1 MKNISALFLIFLLS
15 AAISFAQGF
24 DDLALTPPMGW
35 NSWNYFHC
43 DVSENTIK
51 QMADAMVSSGMKDA
65 GYQYIVIDDC
75 WQTSRDANG
84 YIVADPQRF
93 PSGMKALADYV
104 HSLGLKFGLYS
115 CAGTLTCQGRPGSHN
130 YEDKDAESYAAWG
143 VDYLK
148 YDWCYSSGL
157 DSRTSYKAMREALE
171 RAGRPIVFSICEW
184 GSTQPWLWAQGIGHL
199 WRTTGDIQAT
209 WQSFTALLDQQVG
222 LEKYAGPGGWNDPDM
237 LEVGNGNLTPNENIA
252 HFSLWCLLAAPL
264 MAGNDL
270 RNMRQEVIDILTNKE
285 VIAVN
290 QDSLG
295 IQGSKIRDEGDYEVW
310 SKPMKDNSY
319 AVILFNRSGSGKYM
333 TLSWDEIGFDKDDVL
348 LVRDLWKKQ
357 DVGYFQTLYSAT
369 VPAHG
374 VVMIRLWHKSPPS
387 EIPQIN
393 MITPADS
400 SVFQLPG
407 QIDLGA
413 QANDADGQ
421 VVRVTFS
428 ANGLVVGQD
437 ENSADSWSVTW
448 KPETPGVYQLIAYA
462 MDNSG
467 ISAASAPIY
476 VYLAPAAGP
485 FSGTPVQ
492 LPALIEAENYDGGG
506 EGTGYSDHDPQ
517 NQGGKYRWDGVD
529 IGLANDN
536 SGGYYVGWL
545 EPGEWL
551 DYSLDVGETDSCD
564 FTLRVASSVTTGTCH
579 LELDNKDVTGPVQI
593 PFTGASLNW
602 REKTIANISV
612 PAGSQKLRFYVDA
625 GGFNINSI
633 DVAYS
638 LQPLASPWLHRDI
651 GQTGTPGQAAM
662 RKGVFIVKASGQDIW
677 GNNDEFHFVYQE
689 VQGDME
695 LSARVLTLEETDPWA
710 KAGVMIRNSLTST
723 SNHAM
728 TIVSA
733 ANGLAFQRRVEM
745 NGTSTHTAGTMAG
758 VPYWV
763 RLVRTGNV
771 LTGYESSDGSSW
783 RRIDTET
790 IIMQDPVYAGLI
802 VTAHNDNVVCEA
814 SFDQVSLSTS
824 TNVPPQKQDNAP
836 NGFGLYPAYPNPF
849 NSSATIRYDLPFDSK
864 VSMSI
869 YDIMGER
876 VRVLQDGR
884 VNAGSSKV
892 TWDAKDSEGRD
903 VASGLYLCKFE
914 ADDFTG
920 TVKIVYLR

>member
-1 MKNISALFLIFLLS
+1 MKNIFTVFLIFLLS
-15 AAISFAQGF
+15 AHISYPQQF
-24 DDLALTPPMGW
+24 DNLALTPPMGW
-35 NSWNYFHC
+35 NSWNYFYC

-51 QMADAMVSSGMKDA
+51 QMANAMVSSGMKDA

-84 YIVADPQRF
+84 YIIADPQRF

-148 YDWCYSSGL
+148 YDWCYSDGL
-157 DSRTSYKAMREALE
+157 DSRTSYKTMRDALE

-209 WQSFTALLDQQVG
+209 WQSFTDLLDRQVG
-222 LEKYAGPGGWNDPDM
+222 LEQYAGPGGWNDPDM
-237 LEVGNGNLTPNENIA
+237 LEVGNGNLTPDENRA

-270 RNMRQEVIDILTNKE
+270 RNMRPEVIDILTNKE
-285 VIAVN
+285 VIAVD

-295 IQGSKIRDEGDYEVW
+295 IQGSKIRDDGDYEVW
-310 SKPMKDNSY
+310 SKPMKDSSY
-319 AVILFNRSGSGKYM
+319 AVILFNRSGSEKYM

-348 LVRDLWKKQ
+348 LARDLWKKQ
-357 DVGYFQTLYSAT
+357 DVGYFQSLYSAT

-374 VVMIRLWHKSPPS
+374 VVMIRLWHRNAPG

-400 SVFQLPG
+400 SVFQLPQ
-407 QIDLGA
+407 QIDLGV
-413 QANDADGQ
+413 QARDSDGQ
-421 VVRVTFS
+421 VVRVTFT
-428 ANGLVVGQD
+428 ANGQEIGRI
-437 ENSADSWSVTW
+437 ENSINSWSIVW
-448 KPETPGVYQLIAYA
+448 KPETPGVYQIVAYA
-462 MDNSG
+462 TDDSG
-467 ISAASAPIY
+467 ISAASTPIY

-485 FSGTPVQ
+485 FFATPVQ
-492 LPALIEAENYDGGG
+492 LPALIAAENYDGGG
-506 EGTGYSDHDPQ
+506 EGLGYSDHDPE
-517 NQGGKYRWDGVD
+517 NQGGQYRWDGVD
-529 IGLANDN
+529 IGLTVDN
-536 SGGYYVGWL
+536 NGGYYVGWL

-551 DYSLDVGETDSCD
+551 DYSVDIAETDSFD
-564 FTLRVASSVTTGTCH
+564 IHLRITSSVTTGTCH
-579 LELDNKDVTGPVQI
+579 LELDVKDITGLVQI
-593 PFTGASLNW
+593 PSTGGKLNW
-602 REKTIANISV
+602 REKNLSNISL
-612 PAGSQKLRFYVDA
+612 PAGSQKLKFYVDA
-625 GGFNINSI
+625 GGFNLNYI
-633 DVAYS
+633 DIAYA
-638 LQPLASPWLHRDI
+638 LQPLASPWLDRDI
-651 GQTGTPGQAAM
+651 GQTGTTGEAAM
-662 RKGVFIVKASGQDIW
+662 RKGTFIVKASGQDIW

-695 LSARVLTLEETDPWA
+695 ITARVLTLGDTDPWA
-710 KAGVMIRNSLTST
+710 KAGVMIRNSLSSV

-733 ANGLAFQRRVEM
+733 ANGLAFQRRVQQ
-745 NGTSTHTAGTMAG
+745 NGSSTHTAGTPAG

-763 RLVRTGNV
+763 KLVRKGNV
-771 LTGYESSDGSSW
+771 LTGYDSSDGTSW
-783 RRIDTET
+783 RRIDAVT
-790 IIMQDPVYAGLI
+790 IVMQDPVYAGLI
-802 VTAHNDNVVCEA
+802 VTAHNDGAVCEA
-814 SFDQVSLSTS
+814 SFDQRSLSTT
-824 TNVPPQKQDNAP
+824 TNVPPEKRDNAP

-849 NSSATIRYDLPFDSK
+849 NSSTNITYNLPFDAK
-864 VSMSI
+864 VTISV
-869 YDIMGER
+869 YDIMGAR

-884 VNAGSSKV
+884 VSAGSAKV
-892 TWDAKDSEGRD
+892 IWDAKDSDGRD

-914 ADDFTG
+914 VEDFTS
-920 TVKIVYLR
+920 TVKIVYLK